1 MGWKKKCRTG
11 KEGCPSPYNF
21 PPGFLFR
28 MITPFLLSFPAFT
41 MRLIASEGRPQL
53 VLPENPASAL
63 HIPAKL
69 KSELLVPT
77 GQCRSRR
84 QEPLVWAGMQITS
97 RCVREVSPSTE
108 HKQNHSPTLP
118 ILLLQPHT
126 PGVCIRDQGPLF
138 AKFSWFIFSN
148 VGFSVKHG
156 LPGAG
161 ILGLLSPQA
170 AAQISTC
177 CRDRAPQSEGD
188 SGCKSFPGHS
198 LTWSPSRLIT

>member
-1 MGWKKKCRTG
+1 M
-11 KEGCPSPYNF
+11 PFSLQFSPGVSFQNDH
-21 PPGFLFR
+21 
-28 MITPFLLSFPAFT
+28 PFLLSFLGFT
-41 MRLIASEGRPQL
+41 TRLIASEGRPQL
-53 VLPENPASAL
+53 VLSENPASAV

-77 GQCRSRR
+77 GQCWSQR

-97 RCVREVSPSTE
+97 RCVTEVSPSTK
-108 HKQNHSPTLP
+108 HKQSRSPTLP

-126 PGVCIRDQGPLF
+126 PRVCLRDQGPLS
-138 AKFSWFIFSN
+138 AKFSQFIFSK
-148 VGFSVKHG
+148 VGFSVEHG

-161 ILGLLSPQA
+161 ILGLSSPQA
-170 AAQISTC
+170 AAQTSMC
-177 CRDRAPQSEGD
+177 CGDRAPQSEGD